1 MAANFDHLTEVDSCS
16 ENKKKSTAE
25 KAKKCAKP
33 TPGATMGGCA
43 FDGAQIVLLPVGDVA
58 HLIHGPATCLGQNWN
73 NRGSRNIH
81 GQYYKMGFSTDV
93 SELDVVFGGEKKIIA
108 KCEEIA
114 ERYPVKAIF
123 VYTTCV
129 TAMIGDDVHDACRK
143 ASDAAGVPVI
153 PIESP
158 GFIGNKNFGN
168 KIAGDALLE
177 YVIGTKDPEATTPYD
192 INVIGDYNIAGELWQ
207 MMPVFKELGINVLS
221 SITGG
226 ASIDEIAYA
235 HRAKATLVICSKAL
249 LTLAEGLKRK
259 YGIPF
264 AEGSFYGMAEI
275 ERTLLLVADMLKSP
289 ELKAKVLEY
298 CAVKKAETLAELMP
312 YTAKLKDKRVFVYT
326 GGVKSWSTIYQLEE
340 LGMEVIGTSTRKS
353 TEQDID
359 KIREHFEGTQKM
371 LLEKGDGRILLGIL
385 QNEKTDLL
393 LAGGRNMYTAV
404 KGRFPFVD
412 VNQER
417 IHGYSGYDGMVEL
430 AKQLVYT
437 LTSPVW
443 EVAKR
448 KAPWE

>member
-1 MAANFDHLTEVDSCS
+1 MAAKFDHLTEVDSCS

-43 FDGAQIVLLPVGDVA
+43 FDGAQIVLLPVGDAA
-58 HLIHGPATCLGQNWN
+58 HLIHGPATCVSQNWN
-73 NRGSRNIH
+73 NRGSRNLH

-93 SELDVVFGGEKKIIA
+93 TEMDVVFGGEKKITD
-108 KCEEIA
+108 KCVEIA
-114 ERYPVKAIF
+114 GRYPVKAIF

-129 TAMIGDDVHDACRK
+129 TAMIGDDVPTACKK
-143 ASDAAGVPVI
+143 AAELTGIPVI
-153 PIESP
+153 PVESP

-177 YVIGTKDPEATTPYD
+177 YVIGTKEPEKTTEYD
-192 INVIGDYNIAGELWQ
+192 INIIGDYNIAGELWQ
-207 MMPVFKELGINVLS
+207 MMPVFRELGINVLS
-221 SITGG
+221 SLTGG
-226 ASIDEIAYA
+226 TSFDEIACA
-235 HRAKATLVICSKAL
+235 HRAKCTLVICSKAL
-249 LTLAEGLKRK
+249 LTLAEGLKRR

-264 AEGSFYGMAEI
+264 AEGSFYGLGEI
-275 ERTLLLVADMLKSP
+275 EKTLLSVADMLGSD
-289 ELKAKVLEY
+289 ELRAKIHSYVER
-298 CAVKKAETLAELMP
+298 KNAETLSEIAP
-312 YTAKLKDKRVFVYT
+312 YAAVLKGKRVFVYT

-353 TEQDID
+353 TEQDIE

-371 LLEKGDGRILLGIL
+371 LLEKGDGRILLNIL
-385 QNEKTDLL
+385 QKERADLL
-393 LAGGRNMYTAV
+393 LAGGRNMYTSI
-404 KGRFPFVD
+404 KGRYPFVD

-417 IHGYSGYDGMVEL
+417 IHGYAGYTGMVEL
-430 AKQLVYT
+430 AKQLAYT

-443 EVAKR
+443 EVARR